1 MFIGE
6 FQHSMDQKGRVAI
19 PVKFRSALKGGGVLT
34 KGLDGCLF
42 VFGKLTW
49 KSISEKVAN
58 MPMSKASARSY
69 ARLLLAGASEIEFDN
84 QGRILVPIT
93 LKKYADLNQK
103 VVVVG
108 LSNRLEIWSKSKWDE
123 MLKKVE
129 PNAGKIVEELAD
141 LEI

>member
-1 MFIGE
+1 
-6 FQHSMDQKGRVAI
+6 
-19 PVKFRSALKGGGVLT
+19 
-34 KGLDGCLF
+34 
-42 VFGKLTW
+42 
-49 KSISEKVAN
+49 

-84 QGRILVPIT
+84 QGRILVPVN

-108 LSNRLEIWSKSKWDE
+108 LNNRLEIWSKPKWDE